1 MDSLWEN
8 YRQFIKNN
16 KLISKSQQ
24 RFRIKKHKLLKK
36 VYKITSSANDNKRI
50 QLMDSIKTYAYGYK
64 WRNDTQMRRD

>member
-16 KLISKSQQ
+16 RLISKSQQ

-64 WRNDTQMRRD
+64 WRNDTQMSRD